1 MHGYRRHQLLELDL
15 AELAA
20 HDKVDQPQ
28 EETGRPL
35 DRWKVRCH
43 RFSLLFELF
52 GIRLSTGPYS
62 IDTWQREDVTEARAR
77 PTQHSRRL
85 ARRCRPAPT
94 VVGYAATKAEKPR
107 PSHRT

>member
-1 MHGYRRHQLLELDL
+1 MHRYRRHQLLELDL

-28 EETGRPL
+28 EETGRPF

-52 GIRLSTGPYS
+52 GTRLSTGPYS

-77 PTQHSRRL
+77 PTQRL
-85 ARRCRPAPT
+85 PSAGPSLSACAHGCRVRGHEGGEAPT
-94 VVGYAATKAEKPR
+94 E
-107 PSHRT
+107 